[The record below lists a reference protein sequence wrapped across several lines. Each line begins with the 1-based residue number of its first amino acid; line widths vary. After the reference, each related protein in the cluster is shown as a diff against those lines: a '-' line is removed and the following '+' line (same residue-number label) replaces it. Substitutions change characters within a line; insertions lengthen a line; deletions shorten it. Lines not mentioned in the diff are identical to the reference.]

1 MPKKTGHNCAQ
12 CSKLGNIEAQAK
24 PCWDGES
31 CPNRRYY
38 HRHKQR
44 ISLERK
50 VARSARLEGDAFTVE
65 ADAPRPEGLRQ
76 RPRTIVLDPPVGITA
91 SIIFYRER
99 KDAPVHAIAAE
110 VWQGGRGKVLSVEP
124 MHCMGLSPA
133 QVVELMTNI
142 LRSCA
147 SDLGVELTKFAH
159 RIELHPSQCPISPCP
174 LCPSN

>member
-12 CSKLGNIEAQAK
+12 CSKLGNTEAQAK
-24 PCWDGES
+24 PCWDGEI

-50 VARSARLEGDAFTVE
+50 VARSARFEGDAFAVE
-65 ADAPRPEGLRQ
+65 QAEEMRQ
-76 RPRTIVLDPPVGITA
+76 RSRTISIDPPVGITA

-99 KDAPVHAIAAE
+99 RDAPVHAISAE
-110 VWQGGRGKVLSVEP
+110 VWQGGQGKVLSVEP
-124 MHCMGLSPA
+124 MHCMGLSSG

-142 LRSCA
+142 LRSCS

-174 LCPSN
+174 LCPNS